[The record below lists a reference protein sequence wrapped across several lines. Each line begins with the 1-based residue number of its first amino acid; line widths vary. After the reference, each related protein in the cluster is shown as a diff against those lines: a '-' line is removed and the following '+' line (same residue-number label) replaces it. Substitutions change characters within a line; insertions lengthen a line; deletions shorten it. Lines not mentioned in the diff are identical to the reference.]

1 MVVGILTHAYPRHD
15 GDVAGA
21 FIERLVLGLA
31 ARGHGVYVVAPADA
45 GRGGK
50 EVRHQVPVTRVRY
63 APARSETLAYRGMMV
78 AAARSP
84 AGLAWFG
91 SLVWRQARALR
102 HLWAEE
108 RLDVVHAHWWVPG
121 GVSAWLARRPYVVTL
136 HGMDVVLLE
145 RSAAARLLAR
155 RVLRGAAAVTAV
167 SSDLADRAAR
177 ATGLDRERIVVQ
189 PMPIAAAQFTRT
201 SGGGGGVVTVGRLMP
216 RKRLDLL
223 LEALARLRAAGR
235 TLPLKIVGDGPER
248 PYLERRVAE
257 LGLGRQ
263 VRFLGEVPP
272 TRIPEAIGD
281 ADVFAF
287 PALGEGFGLA
297 AAEALLLGVPVVASR
312 DGGGVRDIVPES
324 GAGRLVTPD
333 PPEIARAI
341 EQLVCD
347 PDARR
352 LAAAAGAAL
361 RRRLD
366 PAAVA
371 ERFEALYRR
380 VATGSRPGT

>member
-1 MVVGILTHAYPRHD
+1 
-15 GDVAGA
+15 
-21 FIERLVLGLA
+21 
-31 ARGHGVYVVAPADA
+31 
-45 GRGGK
+45 
-50 EVRHQVPVTRVRY
+50 
-63 APARSETLAYRGMMV
+63 
-78 AAARSP
+78 
-84 AGLAWFG
+84 
-91 SLVWRQARALR
+91 
-102 HLWAEE
+102 
-108 RLDVVHAHWWVPG
+108 
-121 GVSAWLARRPYVVTL
+121 
-136 HGMDVVLLE
+136 MDVVLLE

-248 PYLERRVAE
+248 QR
-257 LGLGRQ
+257 
-263 VRFLGEVPP
+263 LGEVPP

-341 EQLVCD
+341 EQLLCD

>member
-1 MVVGILTHAYPRHD
+1 METCLLLTY
-15 GDVAGA
+15 
-21 FIERLVLGLA
+21 FLFFFLMI
-31 ARGHGVYVVAPADA
+31 
-45 GRGGK
+45 
-50 EVRHQVPVTRVRY
+50 
-63 APARSETLAYRGMMV
+63 
-78 AAARSP
+78 
-84 AGLAWFG
+84 
-91 SLVWRQARALR
+91 
-102 HLWAEE
+102 
-108 RLDVVHAHWWVPG
+108 
-121 GVSAWLARRPYVVTL
+121 RRPPRSTLFPYTTLFRSVVTL

-177 ATGLDRERIVVQ
+177 AANLDRERIVVQ
-189 PMPIAAAQFTRT
+189 PMPIEAARFTRT
-201 SGGGGGVVTVGRLMP
+201 SQGGGGVVTVGRLMP

-235 TLPLKIVGDGPER
+235 TLPLQIVGAGPGR

-341 EQLVCD
+341 EQLLCD